1 MIKLNQILNYDNY
14 NQNEENDFYKDKEV
28 KKNLFTLQ
36 FSISILLISTIIII
50 YIFHLYTINSKEN
63 VSKKLTDN
71 YNISKLYSNTQNY
84 NSINTYIDNGVEYSV
99 IGLIEIPKINVNYP
113 ILSEVNDDLLKIA
126 PCKFYGPM
134 PNEYGNLCIA
144 GHNYDNYKFFSK
156 ISTLQ
161 INDEILIQDT
171 SGNTLKYLV
180 TDNFE
185 VKENEFD
192 KVVHSDNLIKQ
203 ITLITCNNSNSNRI
217 IIKAKSES

>member
-1 MIKLNQILNYDNY
+1 MNQILNYN
-14 NQNEENDFYKDKEV
+14 NNEENNLYKDTEI

-36 FSISILLISTIIII
+36 FFISILLILVTIII
-50 YIFHLYTINSKEN
+50 YSFYLNNINSKEN
-63 VSKKLTDN
+63 VSKKLTNN

-84 NSINTYIDNGVEYSV
+84 NSINTYVDNGIEYSV

-113 ILSEVNDDLLKIA
+113 ILSKTNDSLLKIA

-156 ISTLQ
+156 IPTLR
-161 INDEILIQDT
+161 INDEIFIHDIN
-171 SGNTLKYLV
+171 GATLKYLV

-185 VKENEFD
+185 VKETELD
-192 KVVHSDNLIKQ
+192 KVINSDNSIKQ